1 MSKINIKDVVKS
13 INDKKGKSFLQQA
26 GKKSIKPVENV
37 IEKKALLQ
45 DTLIATAS
53 KRLAQGNAQAAEDLV
68 NHAVSFGESKRIVPH
83 IRDKAV
89 NAITGTDDFIT
100 NLKTRSALNTAG
112 VNATLVGI
120 AKKDKNS
127 EAYKRL
133 TDKAKSHI
141 YDNILA
147 KQN

>member
-1 MSKINIKDVVKS
+1 MSKINIKDL
-13 INDKKGKSFLQQA
+13 INPLTIKKGKSFLQQT
-26 GKKSIKPVENV
+26 GKKSVKPVENL

-45 DTLIATAS
+45 DTLVAAAS
-53 KRLAQGNAQAAEDLV
+53 KRLAQGNVQAAENLI

-83 IRDKAV
+83 VRDKAV

-112 VNATLVGI
+112 VNSILVGI

-133 TDKAKSHI
+133 TEKAKSHI